1 MISFDS
7 RSNRSQHMLQD
18 NTSNA
23 SLQIKSHGSYDDDQ
37 SANPM
42 IQQQYNRTNNLNVKK
57 KEV

>member
-7 RSNRSQHMLQD
+7 RTNRSQHILQD

-23 SLQIKSHGSYDDDQ
+23 SIQFKSSSYDDDQ

-42 IQQQYNRTNNLNVKK
+42 IQQQYNRTNNLTVKK
-57 KEV
+57 KDV